1 MRTLLPFHFAG
12 PEHLSVLHPS
22 FFSFP
27 GKSRQGYNTN
37 RIMGKVIAIANQ
49 KGGVGKTTT
58 AINLAA
64 SLAILDKKVLL
75 IDADPQANA
84 SSGVGVMPEDI
95 ETTIYDCLVGGLE
108 TLEAIYETDTP
119 NLHVIPSTIDLV
131 GAEIELVS
139 QMKRE
144 FLMQEVVNQVKDDY
158 DYIFIDCLPSLGL
171 ITVNALTA
179 ADSIL
184 IPVQCEFFAL
194 EGLSKL
200 RDTIDLVQKK
210 INPNLE
216 IEGILLSMYDTRLRL
231 ANIVVE
237 EVKLMFEEEVFDTII
252 HRNSKI
258 GEAPNLHMPVVMLN
272 AGSRGS
278 INFLNLAKE
287 FLKNNNDR
295 IESVPSMQID

>member
-1 MRTLLPFHFAG
+1 
-12 PEHLSVLHPS
+12 
-22 FFSFP
+22 
-27 GKSRQGYNTN
+27 
-37 RIMGKVIAIANQ
+37 MGKVVAIANQ

-64 SLAILDKKVLL
+64 SLAILEKKVLL

-84 SSGVGVMPEDI
+84 SSGIGVMPDEV
-95 ETTIYDCLVGGLE
+95 ETTIYDCLLGNE
-108 TLEAIYETDTP
+108 EAIECIYETETP
-119 NLHVIPSTIDLV
+119 NLHIIPSTIDLV

-139 QMKRE
+139 MMRRE
-144 FLMQEVVNQVKDDY
+144 FLLREVVEQVRDQY

-179 ADSIL
+179 ADSVL
-184 IPVQCEFFAL
+184 VPVQCEFFAL

-200 RDTIDLVQKK
+200 RETIELVQKK
-210 INPNLE
+210 LNPTLE
-216 IEGILLSMYDTRLRL
+216 LEGILLSMYDSRLRL

-237 EVKLMFEEEVFDTII
+237 EVKKLFEGEVMDTII

-287 FLKNNNDR
+287 FLKNNNDS
-295 IESVPSMQID
+295 IQKKEGVSAN